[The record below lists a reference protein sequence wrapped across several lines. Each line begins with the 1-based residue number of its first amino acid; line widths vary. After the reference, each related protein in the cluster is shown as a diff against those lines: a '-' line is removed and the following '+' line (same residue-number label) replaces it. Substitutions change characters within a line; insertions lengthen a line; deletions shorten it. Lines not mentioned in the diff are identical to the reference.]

1 VPWATIRAAEPGVLG
16 DPAHG
21 PWDRILVSA
30 MAESLPQ
37 ALVDQLADDGVLV
50 VPGDGVMLRV
60 TNPGAVVT
68 AHGHYR
74 FVPLR

>member
-1 VPWATIRAAEPGVLG
+1 MADVRPG
-16 DPAHG
+16 
-21 PWDRILVSA
+21 
-30 MAESLPQ
+30 
-37 ALVDQLADDGVLV
+37 ALVEQLAEGGVLV
-50 VPGDGVMLRV
+50 VPVDGTMLRV